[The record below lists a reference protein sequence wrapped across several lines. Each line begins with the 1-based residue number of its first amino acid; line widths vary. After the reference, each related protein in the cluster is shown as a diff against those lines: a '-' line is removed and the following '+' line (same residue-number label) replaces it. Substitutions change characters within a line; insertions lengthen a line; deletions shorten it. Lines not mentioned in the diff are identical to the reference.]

1 MKFVYIASRVRGDL
15 KKNLALAREY
25 CRFAVNEKVIPIV
38 PHIMLDGVLDD
49 DNEPERDKALE
60 IGKALL
66 SKCDEMWV
74 FTDSRGI
81 SDGMRA
87 EMELA
92 TELQIPMYRVDWEEV
107 LRNQEDKRYDEEN
120 EECF

>member
-1 MKFVYIASRVRGDL
+1 MKYVYIASRVSGDL
-15 KKNLALAREY
+15 RKNMALAREY
-25 CRFAVNEKVIPIV
+25 CRFAVNEGVIPVV

-49 DNEPERDKALE
+49 TKEDERNLGLL
-60 IGKALL
+60 IGRNLL
-66 SKCDEMWV
+66 RKCDEMWV

-81 SDGMRA
+81 SEGMRS

-92 TELQIPMYRVDWEEV
+92 TELQIPMFRVDWEEV
-107 LRNQEDKRYDEEN
+107 LKNKEEKRNDGKD